1 MSATRSGEVAGRLVP
16 AVLGLVLLAACA
28 GPAAVSEPKPGEPA
42 AVAAAP
48 APGTPA
54 LEPAA
59 PQAVPVP
66 TEEERAAA
74 EKALREAEEAGK
86 AAPPAEAAPEPAK
99 PVGPITVTGIEIRD
113 VEPTGAVVVLTA
125 DRPFGG
131 YESFSLPEPPRLI
144 IDLPEATHAVKR
156 PVAVPKEGPIKRLRS
171 SQYKVKPVKT
181 MRLVLDLAANLPYQ
195 VQAKNGQFHV
205 LIGDA
210 IAKAAAPEAPTPAV
224 AAPAPAEPPAP
235 AAPVITEAEGKVT
248 GVTFKPADGRSQI
261 LIRTEGRVSFNLTEL
276 KDPPKLVVDVAGA
289 TIGAGVSRSLE
300 VAQMPGPVER
310 VRAAQFRTQPEK
322 MVRVVADLKQRVRYE
337 AVQSPTGITL
347 ELSEPAVA
355 APPVPAAPAP
365 PVMAEVPRPAPPAA
379 PAPSAAP
386 APPVAEPTPAAPAA
400 APPAPAP
407 PVAEARPPGARP
419 GRLSMD
425 FKDADINNLLRII
438 AEVSGQNI
446 VAGDEVKGKVTV
458 RLVDVD
464 WEKAL
469 ETILRINNFD
479 YVREENIIR
488 VASAAKLEAERASR
502 AKAALAV
509 QDVKRAAPLKTEIL
523 KINYAKPAEVVKAL
537 DKLKTPGRGSISVDE
552 RTASLIIEDTEE
564 TIRSMEKLLARL
576 DVATPQVMIEARLV
590 EMAANH
596 SRELGIEWGGRLNPG
611 SPDRPDQIGISDI
624 FGAAAAGLT
633 DLAGF
638 PTGIASGVPGAG
650 FLAVPGQSIPR
661 AINLPAT
668 RTAGGFGITLGRLD
682 SRFVLGARLNL
693 FETQGKSR
701 TLSTP
706 RITTLDN
713 EEAEIKV
720 GKQIPFTTVDSSGR
734 TVIAFSDAFLRLKVT
749 PHVTA
754 DKHVSMKIEAENTVQ
769 GERFDFSGG
778 FAIALNQRKATT
790 RLLVADGSTAVIGG
804 LVQTVDR
811 DSETKVPWLGNIPV
825 LGWLF
830 KNRSENIEPERTEL
844 LIFITPS
851 LVEEVRQVR
860 R

>member
-1 MSATRSGEVAGRLVP
+1 M
-16 AVLGLVLLAACA
+16 
-28 GPAAVSEPKPGEPA
+28 PGEPA

-48 APGTPA
+48 TPGTPA

-74 EKALREAEEAGK
+74 EKALREAEEAAK
-86 AAPPAEAAPEPAK
+86 APSEPAK

-144 IDLPEATHAVKR
+144 IDLPQATHAVKR

-171 SQYKVKPVKT
+171 SQYKVKPVKS
-181 MRLVLDLAANLPYQ
+181 MRLVLDLASNLPYQ
-195 VQAKNGQFHV
+195 VQTKNGQFHV

-210 IAKAAAPEAPTPAV
+210 IAKAGAPEAPTPAV

-235 AAPVITEAEGKVT
+235 AGPVITEAEGKVT

-322 MVRVVADLKQRVRYE
+322 MVRVVADLKRRVRYE

-347 ELSEPAVA
+347 ELREPAVA

-365 PVMAEVPRPAPPAA
+365 PVMAEMPQPAPPAA

-386 APPVAEPTPAAPAA
+386 APPGAEPAPAAPAV

-407 PVAEARPPGARP
+407 PAAAARPPGARP

-469 ETILRINNFD
+469 ETILRINNLD
-479 YVREENIIR
+479 YVWEDNIIR
-488 VASAAKLEAERASR
+488 VASAGKLEAERAAR

-523 KINYAKPAEVVKAL
+523 KVNYAKPADVVKAL
-537 DKLKTPGRGSISVDE
+537 DKLKTPGRGSISVDD
-552 RTASLIIEDTEE
+552 RTASLIIEDIEE
-564 TIRSMEKLLARL
+564 TIRSMKKLLAEL
-576 DVATPQVMIEARLV
+576 DVPTPQVMIEARLV
-590 EMAANH
+590 EILANH
-596 SRELGIEWGGRLNPG
+596 SRELGIEWGGRFNPG
-611 SPDRPDQIGISDI
+611 FSGTGGQMGISDI
-624 FGAAAAGLT
+624 FGAAAGT
-633 DLAGF
+633 V
-638 PTGIASGVPGAG
+638 TNIASGTGTG
-650 FLAVPGQSIPR
+650 FLAGESIPR
-661 AINLPAT
+661 AINLPTAS
-668 RTAGGFGITLGRLD
+668 TAGGIGITFGRADGRL
-682 SRFVLGARLNL
+682 VLGARLSL

-720 GKQIPFTTVDSSGR
+720 GTQVPFTTVDSSGR
-734 TVIAFSDAFLRLKVT
+734 TVIAFQDAFLRLKVT

-754 DKHVSMKIEAENTVQ
+754 DKHVSMKIEAENTTQ
-769 GERFDFSGG
+769 GTRIDFSGG
-778 FAIALNQRKATT
+778 FAFPLNTRKATT
-790 RLLVADGSTAVIGG
+790 RLLVGDGSTAVIGG
-804 LVQTVDR
+804 LVQTTE
-811 DSETKVPWLGNIPV
+811 STTENKVPWLGNIPV

-830 KNRSENIEPERTEL
+830 KNRSEFIEPTRTEL

-851 LVEEVRQVR
+851 LVEEIRQVR

>member
-59 PQAVPVP
+59 PQAVPLP

-74 EKALREAEEAGK
+74 EKALREAEEAAK
-86 AAPPAEAAPEPAK
+86 APPEPAK

-156 PVAVPKEGPIKRLRS
+156 PVAVPKGGPIKRLRS
-171 SQYKVKPVKT
+171 SQYKVKPVKS
-181 MRLVLDLAANLPYQ
+181 MRLVLDLASNLPYQ
-195 VQAKNGQFHV
+195 VQTKNGQFHV

-210 IAKAAAPEAPTPAV
+210 IAKAGAPEAPTPAE

-235 AAPVITEAEGKVT
+235 AGPVITEAEGKVT

-347 ELSEPAVA
+347 ELREPAVA
-355 APPVPAAPAP
+355 TPPVPAAPAAP
-365 PVMAEVPRPAPPAA
+365 MMAEMPRPAPPAA
-379 PAPSAAP
+379 PASAAP
-386 APPVAEPTPAAPAA
+386 APPGAEPDPAAPATAPPVPPGA

-407 PVAEARPPGARP
+407 PVAAARPPGARP

-469 ETILRINNFD
+469 ETILRINNLD
-479 YVREENIIR
+479 YVWEENIIR
-488 VASAAKLEAERASR
+488 VASAGKLEAERAAR
-502 AKAALAV
+502 AKATLAV

-523 KINYAKPAEVVKAL
+523 KVNYAKPADVVKAL
-537 DKLKTPGRGSISVDE
+537 DKIKTPARGSISVDD

-564 TIRSMEKLLARL
+564 TIRSMKKLLAEL
-576 DVATPQVMIEARLV
+576 DVPTPQVMIEARLV
-590 EMAANH
+590 EILANH
-596 SRELGIEWGGRLNPG
+596 SRELGIEWGGRYNPG
-611 SPDRPDQIGISDI
+611 FSGTGSQIGISDI
-624 FGAAAAGLT
+624 FGAATGNITNLAAV
-633 DLAGF
+633 AGQ
-638 PTGIASGVPGAG
+638 TG
-650 FLAVPGQSIPR
+650 FLADQTIPR

-668 RTAGGFGITLGRLD
+668 NTAGGIGITFGRADGRL
-682 SRFVLGARLNL
+682 VLGARLSL

-720 GKQIPFTTVDSSGR
+720 GTQVPFTTVDSSGR
-734 TVIAFSDAFLRLKVT
+734 TVIAFQDAFLRLKVT

-754 DKHVSMKIEAENTVQ
+754 DKHVSMKIEAENTTQ
-769 GERFDFSGG
+769 GTRIDFSGG
-778 FAIALNQRKATT
+778 FAFPLNTRKATT
-790 RLLVADGSTAVIGG
+790 RLLVGDGSTAVIGG
-804 LVQTVDR
+804 LVQTTE
-811 DSETKVPWLGNIPV
+811 STTENKVPWLGNIPV

-830 KNRSENIEPERTEL
+830 KNRSEFIEPTRTEL

-851 LVEEVRQVR
+851 LVEEIRQVR

>member
-74 EKALREAEEAGK
+74 EKALREAEEAAK

-171 SQYKVKPVKT
+171 SQYKVKPVKSI
-181 MRLVLDLAANLPYQ
+181 RLVLDLASNLPYQ
-195 VQAKNGQFHV
+195 VQGKNGQLHV

-365 PVMAEVPRPAPPAA
+365 PVMAEMPRPAPPAA
-379 PAPSAAP
+379 PAPSEAS
-386 APPVAEPTPAAPAA
+386 APPVAEPAPAAPA
-400 APPAPAP
+400 
-407 PVAEARPPGARP
+407 
-419 GRLSMD
+419 
-425 FKDADINNLLRII
+425 
-438 AEVSGQNI
+438 
-446 VAGDEVKGKVTV
+446 
-458 RLVDVD
+458 
-464 WEKAL
+464 
-469 ETILRINNFD
+469 
-479 YVREENIIR
+479 
-488 VASAAKLEAERASR
+488 
-502 AKAALAV
+502 
-509 QDVKRAAPLKTEIL
+509 
-523 KINYAKPAEVVKAL
+523 
-537 DKLKTPGRGSISVDE
+537 
-552 RTASLIIEDTEE
+552 
-564 TIRSMEKLLARL
+564 
-576 DVATPQVMIEARLV
+576 
-590 EMAANH
+590 
-596 SRELGIEWGGRLNPG
+596 
-611 SPDRPDQIGISDI
+611 
-624 FGAAAAGLT
+624 
-633 DLAGF
+633 
-638 PTGIASGVPGAG
+638 
-650 FLAVPGQSIPR
+650 
-661 AINLPAT
+661 
-668 RTAGGFGITLGRLD
+668 
-682 SRFVLGARLNL
+682 
-693 FETQGKSR
+693 
-701 TLSTP
+701 
-706 RITTLDN
+706 
-713 EEAEIKV
+713 
-720 GKQIPFTTVDSSGR
+720 
-734 TVIAFSDAFLRLKVT
+734 
-749 PHVTA
+749 
-754 DKHVSMKIEAENTVQ
+754 
-769 GERFDFSGG
+769 
-778 FAIALNQRKATT
+778 
-790 RLLVADGSTAVIGG
+790 
-804 LVQTVDR
+804 
-811 DSETKVPWLGNIPV
+811 
-825 LGWLF
+825 
-830 KNRSENIEPERTEL
+830 
-844 LIFITPS
+844 
-851 LVEEVRQVR
+851 
-860 R
+860 

>member
-28 GPAAVSEPKPGEPA
+28 GPAAVSEPMPGEPA
-42 AVAAAP
+42 TVAAAP
-48 APGTPA
+48 TPGTPA

-74 EKALREAEEAGK
+74 EKALREAEEAAK
-86 AAPPAEAAPEPAK
+86 APPEPAK
-99 PVGPITVTGIEIRD
+99 PTGPITVTGIEIRD

-171 SQYKVKPVKT
+171 SQYKVKPVKS
-181 MRLVLDLAANLPYQ
+181 MRLVLDLASNLPYQ
-195 VQAKNGQFHV
+195 VQTKNGQFHV

-210 IAKAAAPEAPTPAV
+210 IAKAGAPEAPTPAV
-224 AAPAPAEPPAP
+224 AASVPAEPPAP
-235 AAPVITEAEGKVT
+235 AGPVISEAEGKVT

-347 ELSEPAVA
+347 ELREPAVA

-365 PVMAEVPRPAPPAA
+365 PVMAEMPQPAPPAA

-386 APPVAEPTPAAPAA
+386 APPVAEPAPAAPAA
-400 APPAPAP
+400 APPVPPAAAPPPPAP
-407 PVAEARPPGARP
+407 PVAAARPPGARP

-469 ETILRINNFD
+469 ETILRINNLD
-479 YVREENIIR
+479 YVWEENIIR
-488 VASAAKLEAERASR
+488 VASAGKLEAERAAR

-523 KINYAKPAEVVKAL
+523 KVNYAKPADVVKAL
-537 DKLKTPGRGSISVDE
+537 DKLKTPGRGSISVDD
-552 RTASLIIEDTEE
+552 RTASLIIEDIEE
-564 TIRSMEKLLARL
+564 TIRSMKKLLTEL
-576 DVATPQVMIEARLV
+576 DVPTPQVMIEARLV
-590 EMAANH
+590 EILANH
-596 SRELGIEWGGRLNPG
+596 SRELGIEWGGRYNPG
-611 SPDRPDQIGISDI
+611 TPSGGGEAIGISDI
-624 FGAAAAGLT
+624 FGAAATAIT
-633 DLAGF
+633 N
-638 PTGIASGVPGAG
+638 PGTG
-650 FLAVPGQSIPR
+650 FLAGQTIPH
-661 AINLPAT
+661 AINLPT
-668 RTAGGFGITLGRLD
+668 TNTAGTLGVTVGRVDGRL
-682 SRFVLGARLNL
+682 VLGARLSL

-720 GKQIPFTTVDSSGR
+720 GTQVPFTTVDSSGR
-734 TVIAFSDAFLRLKVT
+734 TVIAFQDAFLRLKVT

-754 DKHVSMKIEAENTVQ
+754 DKHVSMKIEAENTTQ
-769 GERFDFSGG
+769 GTRIDFSGG
-778 FAIALNQRKATT
+778 FAFPLNTRKATT
-790 RLLVADGSTAVIGG
+790 RLLVGDGSTAVIGG
-804 LVQTVDR
+804 LVQTTE
-811 DSETKVPWLGNIPV
+811 SATENKVPWLGNIPV

-830 KNRSENIEPERTEL
+830 KNRSENIEPARTEL